1 MAFLAP
7 LIAMAGPE
15 ILGAASTILPGIMGA
30 GEATAMGAATVG
42 SEGLLSSAGGIEGL
56 ASEMAPS
63 FSIPSKSGLVQN
75 EVLSGSMNTAQAAKM
90 GSTLEDQ
97 GMMGI
102 SGSIQGE
109 PMAPGLGPT
118 TNKSL
123 SKAQV
128 QAINNHGKNG
138 PAGIPPPSAYQ
149 SGVDNNNFMKGQI
162 QGNMQNTGLPPPQQ
176 HQTKPSMWSKAGE
189 FGKQIAGQAV
199 GGVAMAAPMF
209 LMPHLSG
216 SGSANQAMPVYAS
229 DLGGTVSQVN
239 SGFYDNYQ
247 QGKQNIPMIQDYDKT
262 ASQAS
267 MYARDMI
274 TGNASLEDVDR
285 NASWNLV
292 A

>member
-15 ILGAASTILPGIMGA
+15 ILGAASTILPGLMGA
-30 GEATAMGAATVG
+30 GEATALGAATTG
-42 SEGLLSSAGGIEGL
+42 AEGLMSTAGGIEGL
-56 ASEMAPS
+56 ASEMTPAL
-63 FSIPSKSGLVQN
+63 SIPSKSGLVQN
-75 EVLSGSMNTAQAAKM
+75 EVFSGSMNTAQAAKM

-102 SGSIQGE
+102 GGSIQGE

-118 TNKSL
+118 SNQSL
-123 SKAQV
+123 SRAQI

-162 QGNMQNTGLPPPQQ
+162 QGNVKNTGLPPPNEN
-176 HQTKPSMWSKAGE
+176 HTKPSVWEQVKG
-189 FGKQIAGQAV
+189 FGKQAAGQAI

-216 SGSANQAMPVYAS
+216 SGAANQAMPTYAA
-229 DLGGTVSQVN
+229 DLGGTISQVDP
-239 SGFYDNYQ
+239 GFYNNYTTGNQ
-247 QGKQNIPMIQDYDKT
+247 PIPMIQDYDRT
-262 ASQAS
+262 AGQAS

-285 NASWNLV
+285 NAAWNLV
-292 A
+292 N